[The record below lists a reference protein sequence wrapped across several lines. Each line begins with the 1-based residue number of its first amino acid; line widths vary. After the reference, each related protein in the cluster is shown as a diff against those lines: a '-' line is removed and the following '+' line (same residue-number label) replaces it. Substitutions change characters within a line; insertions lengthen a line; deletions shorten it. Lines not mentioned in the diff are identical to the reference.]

1 MPTLNAISPA
11 PESAPPQIYEFLQ
24 PLERT
29 GRGTTTERVYAALR
43 DAIVHRQLK
52 PGEFVDKNVACERLG
67 VSRFPVSEA
76 LGRLAAQGFVE
87 VLPQRGTRVSRIS
100 LKDVRQNLLIRR
112 ALEAETV
119 RELARRVPPPMA
131 RLDENIAAQRVALTA
146 GEDAAYYCL
155 DIEFHAILQ
164 KELGYPY
171 VTATIDAAR
180 AGLDRVRRML
190 GTLHRME
197 LTFGEHVAVV
207 EAVRAGNGEGAADA
221 MRRHLDNVDILLA
234 AFAEE
239 NPDLFS
245 R

>member
-1 MPTLNAISPA
+1 MYS
-11 PESAPPQIYEFLQ
+11 FLQ

-29 GRGTTTERVYAALR
+29 GRGSTTERVYSALR
-43 DAIVHRQLK
+43 DAIVHRQLR
-52 PGEFVDKNVACERLG
+52 PGEFVDKNLVCERLG

-119 RELARRVPPPMA
+119 RELARRTPPRMD
-131 RLDENIAAQRVALTA
+131 RLEENIAAQRAALAA
-146 GEDAAYYCL
+146 GDDTAYYNL
-155 DIEFHAILQ
+155 DVEFHAILQ
-164 KELGYPY
+164 QELGYPY

-190 GTLHRME
+190 GSLHRTE
-197 LTFGEHVAVV
+197 LTFREHAAIV
-207 EAVRAGNGEGAADA
+207 EAIRAGNSEGAADA
-221 MRRHLDNVDILLA
+221 MRSHLDNVDVLLA
-234 AFAEE
+234 SFASE

>member
-1 MPTLNAISPA
+1 MTVRMYS
-11 PESAPPQIYEFLQ
+11 FFQ

-29 GRGTTTERVYAALR
+29 ERGSTTERVYVALR
-43 DAIVHRQLK
+43 DAIVHRQLR
-52 PGEFVDKNVACERLG
+52 PGEFVDKNMVCERLG

-119 RELARRVPPPMA
+119 RELARRSPSSME
-131 RLDENIAAQRVALTA
+131 RLDENIAAQRVALSDGDDT
-146 GEDAAYYCL
+146 AYYSL
-155 DIEFHAILQ
+155 DIEFHALLQ

-171 VTATIDAAR
+171 VTTTIDAAR

-197 LTFGEHVAVV
+197 LTFQEHAAVV
-207 EAVRAGNGEGAADA
+207 EAIRAGNSEGAADA
-221 MRRHLDNVDILLA
+221 MRRHLDNVDLLLA
-234 AFAEE
+234 SFASE

>member
-1 MPTLNAISPA
+1 MYS
-11 PESAPPQIYEFLQ
+11 FLQ

-29 GRGTTTERVYAALR
+29 GRGSTTERVYGALR
-43 DAIVHRQLK
+43 DAIVHRQLR
-52 PGEFVDKNVACERLG
+52 PGEFVDKNLVCERLG

-119 RELARRVPPPMA
+119 RELARRSPPSMA
-131 RLDENIAAQRVALTA
+131 RLDENIAAQRAALTA
-146 GEDAAYYCL
+146 DDDTAYYNL

-164 KELGYPY
+164 QELGYPY
-171 VTATIDAAR
+171 VTTTIDAAR

-190 GTLHRME
+190 GSLHRME
-197 LTFGEHVAVV
+197 LTFEEHAAVV
-207 EAVRAGNGEGAADA
+207 EAIRAGSSEGAADA
-221 MRRHLDNVDILLA
+221 MRRHLDNVDVLLA
-234 AFAEE
+234 SFASD

>member
-1 MPTLNAISPA
+1 MYS
-11 PESAPPQIYEFLQ
+11 FLQ

-29 GRGTTTERVYAALR
+29 GRGSTTERVYGALR
-43 DAIVHRQLK
+43 DAIVHRQLR
-52 PGEFVDKNVACERLG
+52 PGEFVDKNLICERLG

-119 RELARRVPPPMA
+119 RELARRTPPVLVK
-131 RLDENIAAQRVALTA
+131 LDANIAAQRAALTA
-146 GEDAAYYCL
+146 GDDTAYYNL
-155 DIEFHAILQ
+155 DIEFHALLQ
-164 KELGYPY
+164 QELGYPY

-190 GTLHRME
+190 GKLHRME
-197 LTFGEHVAVV
+197 LTFEEHAAIV
-207 EAVRAGNGEGAADA
+207 EAIRAGNSEGAADA
-221 MRRHLDNVDILLA
+221 MRRHLDNVDVLLA
-234 AFAEE
+234 SFASD

>member
-1 MPTLNAISPA
+1 MLS
-11 PESAPPQIYEFLQ
+11 ERVSSRMYSFFQ

-29 GRGTTTERVYAALR
+29 GRGTTTERVYGALR
-43 DAIVHRQLK
+43 DAIVHRQLR
-52 PGEFVDKNVACERLG
+52 PGEFVDKNRVCERLG

-100 LKDVRQNLLIRR
+100 LNAVRQNLLIRR

-119 RELARRVPPPMA
+119 RELARRDPPPMQ
-131 RLDENIAAQRVALTA
+131 RLDENIAAQRAALA
-146 GEDAAYYCL
+146 ADDDAAYYCL
-155 DIEFHAILQ
+155 DVEFHAILQ
-164 KELGYPY
+164 RELGYPY
-171 VTATIDAAR
+171 VTTTIDAAR

-197 LTFGEHVAVV
+197 LTFGEHAAVV
-207 EAVRAGNGEGAADA
+207 EAIRMGQGEQAADA

-234 AFAEE
+234 AFAAE

>member
-1 MPTLNAISPA
+1 MYS
-11 PESAPPQIYEFLQ
+11 FLQ

-29 GRGTTTERVYAALR
+29 GRGSTTERVYGALR
-43 DAIVHRQLK
+43 DAIVHRQLR
-52 PGEFVDKNVACERLG
+52 PGEFVDKNLICERLG

-119 RELARRVPPPMA
+119 RELARRTPPVLA
-131 RLDENIAAQRVALTA
+131 KLDANIAAQRAALTA
-146 GEDAAYYCL
+146 GDDTAYYNL
-155 DIEFHAILQ
+155 DIEFHALLQ
-164 KELGYPY
+164 QELGYPY

-190 GTLHRME
+190 GKLHRME
-197 LTFGEHVAVV
+197 LTFEEHAAVV
-207 EAVRAGNGEGAADA
+207 EAIRAGNSEGAADA
-221 MRRHLDNVDILLA
+221 MRRHLDNVDVLLA
-234 AFAEE
+234 SFASD

>member
-1 MPTLNAISPA
+1 MYS
-11 PESAPPQIYEFLQ
+11 FLQ

-29 GRGTTTERVYAALR
+29 ERGSTTERVYVSLR
-43 DAIVHRQLK
+43 DAIVHRQLR
-52 PGEFVDKNVACERLG
+52 PGEFVDKNLVCDRLG

-119 RELARRVPPPMA
+119 RELARRNPPSVA
-131 RLDENIAAQRVALTA
+131 LLDENIAAQRAALA
-146 GEDAAYYCL
+146 ARDDAAYYNL

-171 VTATIDAAR
+171 VTTTIDAAR

-190 GTLHRME
+190 GSLHRLE
-197 LTFGEHVAVV
+197 LTFQEHAAVV
-207 EAVRAGNGEGAADA
+207 DAIRAGNSEGAADA
-221 MRRHLDNVDILLA
+221 MRRHLDNVDLLLA
-234 AFAEE
+234 SFASE

>member
-1 MPTLNAISPA
+1 MYS
-11 PESAPPQIYEFLQ
+11 FLQ

-29 GRGTTTERVYAALR
+29 GRGTTTERVYGALR
-43 DAIVHRQLK
+43 DAIVHRQLR
-52 PGEFVDKNVACERLG
+52 PGEFVDKNLVCERLG

-76 LGRLAAQGFVE
+76 LGRLSAQGFVE

-119 RELARRVPPPMA
+119 RELARRTSPALA
-131 RLDENIAAQRVALTA
+131 RLDANIAAQRAALTA
-146 GEDAAYYCL
+146 GDDTAYYNL
-155 DIEFHAILQ
+155 DVEFHAILQ
-164 KELGYPY
+164 QELGYPY

-190 GTLHRME
+190 GKLHRME
-197 LTFGEHVAVV
+197 LTFEEHAAIV
-207 EAVRAGNGEGAADA
+207 EAIRAGNSEGAADA
-221 MRRHLDNVDILLA
+221 MRRHLDNVDVLLA
-234 AFAEE
+234 SFASD

>member
-1 MPTLNAISPA
+1 MTVRMYS
-11 PESAPPQIYEFLQ
+11 FFQ
-24 PLERT
+24 PLERAE
-29 GRGTTTERVYAALR
+29 RGSTTERVYVALR
-43 DAIVHRQLK
+43 DAIVHRQLR
-52 PGEFVDKNVACERLG
+52 PGEFVDKNMVCERLG

-76 LGRLAAQGFVE
+76 LGRLATQGFVE

-119 RELARRVPPPMA
+119 RELARRSPPPIE
-131 RLDENIAAQRVALTA
+131 RLDENIAAQRAALSD
-146 GEDAAYYCL
+146 EDDATYYSL
-155 DIEFHAILQ
+155 DIEFHALLQ

-171 VTATIDAAR
+171 VTTTIDAAR

-197 LTFGEHVAVV
+197 LTFEEHAAVV
-207 EAVRAGNGEGAADA
+207 EAIKAGNSEGAADA
-221 MRRHLDNVDILLA
+221 MRRHLDNVDLLLA
-234 AFAEE
+234 SFASE

>member
-1 MPTLNAISPA
+1 MYS
-11 PESAPPQIYEFLQ
+11 FLQ

-29 GRGTTTERVYAALR
+29 GRGTTTERVYGALR
-43 DAIVHRQLK
+43 DAIVHRQLR
-52 PGEFVDKNVACERLG
+52 PGEFVDKNLVCERLG

-119 RELARRVPPPMA
+119 RELARRTPPA
-131 RLDENIAAQRVALTA
+131 LAKLDANIAAQRTALTA
-146 GEDAAYYCL
+146 GDDTAYYNL
-155 DIEFHAILQ
+155 DVEFHAILQ
-164 KELGYPY
+164 QELGYPY

-190 GTLHRME
+190 GKLHRME
-197 LTFGEHVAVV
+197 LTFEEHAAIV
-207 EAVRAGNGEGAADA
+207 EAIRAGNSEGAADA
-221 MRRHLDNVDILLA
+221 MRRHLDNVDVLLA
-234 AFAEE
+234 SFASD